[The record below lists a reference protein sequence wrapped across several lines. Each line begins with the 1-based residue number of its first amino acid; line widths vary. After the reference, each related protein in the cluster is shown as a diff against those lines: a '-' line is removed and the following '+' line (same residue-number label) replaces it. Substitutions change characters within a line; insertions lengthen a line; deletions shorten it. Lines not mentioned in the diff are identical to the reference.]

1 MDAGPPPPP
10 ITAQP
15 CAGDTHHDVISSE
28 PFHAGQ
34 HTAATAA
41 RSTLNKTQGA
51 DGEAHEAARERALR
65 AAAEARPAPPF
76 AALTPPEAARQLQ
89 VLERAAAARGEPRLA
104 EALALARSLALAR
117 PYLRHD
123 PACAHLRPTGV
134 GATRCT
140 CGLDAALRGRA

>member
-15 CAGDTHHDVISSE
+15 CAGDTHHDVIPSE
-28 PFHAGQ
+28 PFHAGPQ
-34 HTAATAA
+34 T
-41 RSTLNKTQGA
+41 
-51 DGEAHEAARERALR
+51 

-89 VLERAAAARGEPRLA
+89 ALERAAAARGEPRLA